1 MSKTEFI
8 MAIVIAV
15 VGCNGLWAFLQYL
28 GEKKGA
34 KTRMLLGLGHDRLVY
49 LCMKYIERGWISSD
63 EHEDL
68 VAYLYEPY
76 TKMGGNGTVKR
87 LMAEVNKLPIH
98 KITYMQQAQQ
108 NKKKN
113 EASKPNE

>member
-1 MSKTEFI
+1 
-8 MAIVIAV
+8 
-15 VGCNGLWAFLQYL
+15 
-28 GEKKGA
+28 
-34 KTRMLLGLGHDRLVY
+34 MLLGLGHDRIVT

-68 VAYLYEPY
+68 TKYMYEPY

-108 NKKKN
+108 NKKNN
-113 EASKPNE
+113 EANGNQE

>member
-8 MAIVIAV
+8 LAIVVAV
-15 VGCNGLWAFLQYL
+15 LGCNGLWAFLQYI

-34 KTRMLLGLGHDRLVY
+34 KSRMLLGLGHDRLVY
-49 LCMKYIERGWISSD
+49 LCMRYIERGWISSD

-68 VAYLYEPY
+68 TKYLYEPY
-76 TKMGGNGTVKR
+76 EKMGGNGTVER
-87 LMAEVNKLPIH
+87 LMTEVNRLPIH
-98 KITYMQQAQQ
+98 KITYSQQAQE

-113 EASKPNE
+113 DTKSN